1 MIDAIDYKIII
12 PGLTFLSVLMIGT
25 AVLIL
30 KRQRSKALED
40 RLQKDSWERTETGEY
55 RKKKSGLL
63 QLLEKIGN
71 FASHGHSST
80 ELWEELVRA
89 GYYSSAAPSIYT
101 GLKMLLFV
109 IGLVCAALLVMP
121 MNIHVTTKMTY
132 IFLGGICLFFIPN
145 TLLKI
150 RLKKRE
156 DEVNQHLPEA
166 IDMLE
171 ICVTSGIGLSMAW
184 NIVADE
190 IQNVSPILANAMGLT
205 NFEIHLGVSRVEA
218 MRRMASRTG
227 VDRLSSLAAILVQT
241 ERFGTSVANA
251 LKVFAT
257 SMREER
263 FFEVEEHA
271 EKIAAKLVIPLLL
284 FIFPSIMIV
293 TIGPAIITI
302 ADTFGRVF

>member
-1 MIDAIDYKIII
+1 MDAIGNKIII
-12 PGLTFLSVLMIGT
+12 PGLTFLSIFTIGT
-25 AVLIL
+25 AVLII
-30 KRQRSKALED
+30 RGQRRKTLET
-40 RLQKDSWERTETGEY
+40 RLQEGAWAGMDAKDS

-63 QLLEKIGN
+63 QFLEKIGN
-71 FASHGHSST
+71 FASHGRAST

-89 GYYSSAAPSIYT
+89 GFFSSAAPSVYT
-101 GLKMLLFV
+101 GIKMLLFFV
-109 IGLVCAALLVMP
+109 GLVCTAILVMP
-121 MNIHVTTKMTY
+121 MDVPATTKLTY
-132 IFLGGICLFFIPN
+132 VFLGGIFLFFAPN
-145 TLLKI
+145 VILKA
-150 RLKKRE
+150 RLKKRQNE
-156 DEVNQHLPEA
+156 IRQHLPEA

-171 ICVTSGIGLSMAW
+171 ICVSSGIGLSMAW

-190 IQNVSPILANAMGLT
+190 IQHVSPILANSMGLT

-218 MRRMASRTG
+218 MRHMADRTG

-241 ERFGTSVANA
+241 ERFGTSIATT

-271 EKIAAKLVIPLLL
+271 EKIAAKLMIPMVL
-284 FIFPSIMIV
+284 FIFPAIFLV

-302 ADTFGRVF
+302 SESFGNW

>member
-1 MIDAIDYKIII
+1 MDLISNKIVI
-12 PGLTFLSVLMIGT
+12 PGLTFLSIFTIGS

-30 KRQRSKALED
+30 KGQRRKSLEN
-40 RLQKDSWERTETGEY
+40 RLQEGSWIVKDTKDS

-63 QLLEKIGN
+63 QFLEKIGN
-71 FASHGHSST
+71 IASHGRAST

-89 GYYSSAAPSIYT
+89 GFYGSAAPSIYT
-101 GLKMLLFV
+101 GIKMLLFF
-109 IGLVCAALLVMP
+109 IGLACTALFVMP
-121 MNIHVTTKMTY
+121 MEVHITTKMTY
-132 IFLGGICLFFIPN
+132 IFLGGTFLFFVPN
-145 TLLKI
+145 SILKI
-150 RLKKRE
+150 RLKKRKE
-156 DEVNQHLPEA
+156 EIRQHLPEA

-171 ICVTSGIGLSMAW
+171 ICVSSGIGLSMAW

-190 IQNVSPILANAMGLT
+190 IQHVSPILANAMGLT

-218 MRRMASRTG
+218 MRHMAARTG

-241 ERFGTSVANA
+241 ERFGTSIAST

-271 EKIAAKLVIPLLL
+271 EKIAAKLIIPMIL
-284 FIFPSIMIV
+284 FIFPSIFIV
-293 TIGPAIITI
+293 TVGPAVITI
-302 ADTFGRVF
+302 VETFKTM

>member
-1 MIDAIDYKIII
+1 MDIVDNKILI
-12 PGLTFLSVLMIGT
+12 PVLTFLSIFTIGT

-30 KRQRSKALED
+30 RNQKRKTLED
-40 RLQKDSWERTETGEY
+40 RLRKDSWAPVDTTEA
-55 RKKKSGLL
+55 RKKRSGLL
-63 QLLEKIGN
+63 KFLEEIGN
-71 FASHGHSST
+71 IASHGRAST

-89 GYYSSAAPSIYT
+89 GFFSSNAPSIYT
-101 GLKMLLFV
+101 GLKMLLFFAG
-109 IGLVCAALLVMP
+109 IICTALFVMP
-121 MNIHVTTKMTY
+121 MEVHVTTKVTY
-132 IFLGGICLFFIPN
+132 IFLGGTVLFFIPN

-150 RLKKRE
+150 RLKKRQNE
-156 DEVNQHLPEA
+156 IRQHLPEA

-171 ICVTSGIGLSMAW
+171 ICVSSGIGLSMAW

-190 IQNVSPILANAMGLT
+190 IQHVSPILANAMGLT

-218 MRRMASRTG
+218 MRHMADRTG

-241 ERFGTSVANA
+241 ERFGTSVATT

-271 EKIAAKLVIPLLL
+271 EKIAAKLIIPMIL
-284 FIFPSIMIV
+284 FIFPAIFIV
-293 TIGPAIITI
+293 TVGPAVITI
-302 ADTFGRVF
+302 AHTLKTL

>member
-1 MIDAIDYKIII
+1 MNLVGNKILV
-12 PGLTFLSVLMIGT
+12 PVLTFFSIFTIGT
-25 AVLIL
+25 AVLVLRGQRRKAMENRL
-30 KRQRSKALED
+30 KEG
-40 RLQKDSWERTETGEY
+40 SWAAAETKES

-63 QLLEKIGN
+63 QFLEKVGN
-71 FASHGHSST
+71 IASHGRAST

-89 GYYSSAAPSIYT
+89 GYYGSAAPSIYT
-101 GLKMLLFV
+101 GIKMLLFFV
-109 IGLVCAALLVMP
+109 GIICTALFVMP
-121 MNIHVTTKMTY
+121 MEVHVTTKMTY
-132 IFLGGICLFFIPN
+132 IFLGGTFLFFIPN

-156 DEVNQHLPEA
+156 NEIRQHLPEA

-171 ICVTSGIGLSMAW
+171 ICVSSGIGLSMAW

-190 IQNVSPILANAMGLT
+190 IQNVCPILANAMGLT

-218 MRRMASRTG
+218 MRHMAERTG
-227 VDRLSSLAAILVQT
+227 VDRLSSLSAILVQT
-241 ERFGTSVANA
+241 ERFGTSVATA

-271 EKIAAKLVIPLLL
+271 EKIAAKLIIPMLL
-284 FIFPSIMIV
+284 FIFPAIFVV
-293 TIGPAIITI
+293 TVGPAAITI
-302 ADTFGRVF
+302 AENLGNW

>member
-1 MIDAIDYKIII
+1 MNIVGNKILI
-12 PGLTFLSVLMIGT
+12 PVLTFLSIFTIGT

-30 KRQRSKALED
+30 RNQKRKTVKD
-40 RLQKDSWERTETGEY
+40 RLQKDSWTPLDTTEKP
-55 RKKKSGLL
+55 KKKSGLL
-63 QLLEKIGN
+63 QFLEEIGN
-71 FASHGHSST
+71 IASHGRAST

-89 GYYSSAAPSIYT
+89 GFFSSNAPSIYT
-101 GLKMLLFV
+101 GIKMLLFFV
-109 IGLVCAALLVMP
+109 GIVGTALFVMP
-121 MNIHVTTKMTY
+121 MEVHVTTKVTY
-132 IFLGGICLFFIPN
+132 IFLGGTFLFFIPN

-150 RLKKRE
+150 RLKKRQNE
-156 DEVNQHLPEA
+156 IRQHLPEA

-171 ICVTSGIGLSMAW
+171 ICVSSGIGLSMAW

-190 IQNVSPILANAMGLT
+190 IQHVSPILANAMGLT

-218 MRRMASRTG
+218 MRHMADRTG

-241 ERFGTSVANA
+241 ERFGTSIATT

-271 EKIAAKLVIPLLL
+271 EKIAAKLIIPMIL
-284 FIFPSIMIV
+284 FIFPAIFIV
-293 TIGPAIITI
+293 TVGPAVITI
-302 ADTFGRVF
+302 AHTLKTL